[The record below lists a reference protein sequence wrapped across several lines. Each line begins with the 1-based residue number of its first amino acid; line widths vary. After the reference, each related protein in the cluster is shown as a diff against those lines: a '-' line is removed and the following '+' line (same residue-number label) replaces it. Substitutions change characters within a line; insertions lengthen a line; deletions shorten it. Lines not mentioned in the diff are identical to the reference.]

1 MIKLGKVNLIL
12 AIATLSL
19 ISVGFS
25 TWLTTGNLS
34 QDITFQ
40 VNAATVETKNNQ
52 SKILSLTSNKVSYRY
67 EKEVQTGS
75 ISSASMTFSL
85 PVSFLS
91 TENLNLINIDIDLQ
105 KLNATYLQTTNNAL
119 QTSLT
124 ISKYIG
130 EKSSLVTFSPSSI
143 VTTPADSMT
152 FKIVDDN
159 VSINTDYYL
168 NISCQLNYGEISAN
182 DNLSKILSYLNIAA
196 DSSIFAISV
205 YDDE

>member
-25 TWLTTGNLS
+25 TWLTTGNQN

-75 ISSASMTFSL
+75 ISSANMTFSL

-105 KLNATYLQTTNNAL
+105 NLNATYLQINNAL

-152 FKIVDDN
+152 FKIVDGN

-168 NISCQLNYGEISAN
+168 NISCQLNYGKISAN
-182 DNLSKILSYLNIAA
+182 DNLSKILSYLNIAT

>member
-25 TWLTTGNLS
+25 TWLTTGNQS
-34 QDITFQ
+34 QDMTFQ

-105 KLNATYLQTTNNAL
+105 NLNATYLQKNNAL

-168 NISCQLNYGEISAN
+168 NISCQLNYGIISAN

>member
-25 TWLTTGNLS
+25 TWLTTGNQS

-52 SKILSLTSNKVSYRY
+52 SKILSITSNKVSYRY

-105 KLNATYLQTTNNAL
+105 NLNATYLQISNAL

-152 FKIVDDN
+152 FKIAGGN

-168 NISCQLNYGEISAN
+168 NISCQLNYGKISAN

>member
-25 TWLTTGNLS
+25 TWLTTGNQS

-52 SKILSLTSNKVSYRY
+52 SKILSITSNKVSYRY

-105 KLNATYLQTTNNAL
+105 NLNATYLQKNNAL

-143 VTTPADSMT
+143 VTTPADSMA
-152 FKIVDDN
+152 FKIVDGN

-168 NISCQLNYGEISAN
+168 NISCQLNYGKILAN

>member
-25 TWLTTGNLS
+25 TWLTTGNQS

-52 SKILSLTSNKVSYRY
+52 SKILPITSNKVSYRY

-91 TENLNLINIDIDLQ
+91 NENLNLINIDIDLQ
-105 KLNATYLQTTNNAL
+105 NLNATYLQKNNAL

-152 FKIVDDN
+152 FKIIDGN

-168 NISCQLNYGEISAN
+168 NISCQLNYGKISVN

>member
-25 TWLTTGNLS
+25 TWLTTGNQH

-52 SKILSLTSNKVSYRY
+52 SKILSITSNKVSYRY

-75 ISSASMTFSL
+75 IRSASMTFSL

-105 KLNATYLQTTNNAL
+105 NLNATYLQTTNNAL

-124 ISKYIG
+124 ISK
-130 EKSSLVTFSPSSI
+130 LFL
-143 VTTPADSMT
+143 
-152 FKIVDDN
+152 
-159 VSINTDYYL
+159 IN
-168 NISCQLNYGEISAN
+168 G
-182 DNLSKILSYLNIAA
+182 
-196 DSSIFAISV
+196 
-205 YDDE
+205 

>member
-25 TWLTTGNLS
+25 TWLTTGNQS

-52 SKILSLTSNKVSYRY
+52 SKILSITSNKVSYRY

-91 TENLNLINIDIDLQ
+91 NENLNLINIDIDLQ
-105 KLNATYLQTTNNAL
+105 NLNATYLQINNAL

-130 EKSSLVTFSPSSI
+130 EKSSLVTFSQSSI

-152 FKIVDDN
+152 FKIVDGN

-168 NISCQLNYGEISAN
+168 NISCQLNYGEISPN
-182 DNLSKILSYLNIAA
+182 DNLSKILSYLNIAT

>member
-25 TWLTTGNLS
+25 TWLTTGNQS

-105 KLNATYLQTTNNAL
+105 NLNATYLQISNAL

-143 VTTPADSMT
+143 VTTPADSMA
-152 FKIVDDN
+152 FKIVDGN

-168 NISCQLNYGEISAN
+168 NISCQLNYGKISAN

>member
-25 TWLTTGNLS
+25 TWLTTGNQS

-52 SKILSLTSNKVSYRY
+52 SKILSITSNKVSYRY

-91 TENLNLINIDIDLQ
+91 NENLNLINIDIDLQ
-105 KLNATYLQTTNNAL
+105 NLNATYLQINNAL

-152 FKIVDDN
+152 FKIVDGN

-168 NISCQLNYGEISAN
+168 NISCQLNYGEISPN
-182 DNLSKILSYLNIAA
+182 DNLSKILSYLNIAT

>member
-52 SKILSLTSNKVSYRY
+52 SKILSITSNKVSYRY

-91 TENLNLINIDIDLQ
+91 IENLNLINIDIDLQ
-105 KLNATYLQTTNNAL
+105 KLNATYLQKNNAL

-130 EKSSLVTFSPSSI
+130 EKNSLVTFSPSSI

-152 FKIVDDN
+152 FKIVDGID
-159 VSINTDYYL
+159 
-168 NISCQLNYGEISAN
+168 
-182 DNLSKILSYLNIAA
+182 
-196 DSSIFAISV
+196 
-205 YDDE
+205 

>member
-52 SKILSLTSNKVSYRY
+52 SKILSITSNKVSYRY

-105 KLNATYLQTTNNAL
+105 NLNATYLQKNNAL

-152 FKIVDDN
+152 FKIVDGN
-159 VSINTDYYL
+159 VYINTDYYL
-168 NISCQLNYGEISAN
+168 NISCQLNYGEISPN

-205 YDDE
+205 YDNE

>member
-25 TWLTTGNLS
+25 TWLTTGNQS

-105 KLNATYLQTTNNAL
+105 NLNATYLQKNNAL

-152 FKIVDDN
+152 FKIVDGN

-168 NISCQLNYGEISAN
+168 NISCQLNYGEISPN

-205 YDDE
+205 YDNE

>member
-12 AIATLSL
+12 VIATLSL

-25 TWLTTGNLS
+25 TWLTTGNQS

-105 KLNATYLQTTNNAL
+105 NLNATYLQINNAL

-130 EKSSLVTFSPSSI
+130 DQTSLVTFSPSSMLTLTDD
-143 VTTPADSMT
+143 VMT
-152 FKIVDDN
+152 FEIVEGDIA
-159 VSINTDYYL
+159 INTDYYL
-168 NISCQLNYGEISAN
+168 NISCQLNYGKILPN

>member
-25 TWLTTGNLS
+25 TWLTTGNQS

-52 SKILSLTSNKVSYRY
+52 SKILSITSNKVSYRY

-85 PVSFLS
+85 PISFLS
-91 TENLNLINIDIDLQ
+91 NDNLNLINIDIDLQ
-105 KLNATYLQTTNNAL
+105 NLNATYLQINNAL

-152 FKIVDDN
+152 FKIVDGN

-168 NISCQLNYGEISAN
+168 NISCQLNYGKISAN

>member
-25 TWLTTGNLS
+25 TWLTTGNQN

-52 SKILSLTSNKVSYRY
+52 SKILSITSNKVSYRY

-105 KLNATYLQTTNNAL
+105 NLNATYLQISNAL

-152 FKIVDDN
+152 FKIVDGN

-168 NISCQLNYGEISAN
+168 NISCQLNYGKILPN

-205 YDDE
+205 YDNE

>member
-25 TWLTTGNLS
+25 TWLTTGNQS

-52 SKILSLTSNKVSYRY
+52 SKILSITSNKVSYRY

-105 KLNATYLQTTNNAL
+105 NLNATYLQISNAL

-124 ISKYIG
+124 MSKYIG

-152 FKIVDDN
+152 FKIVDGN

-168 NISCQLNYGEISAN
+168 NISCQLNYGKISAN

>member
-25 TWLTTGNLS
+25 TWLTTGNQS

-52 SKILSLTSNKVSYRY
+52 SKILSITSNKVSYRY

-105 KLNATYLQTTNNAL
+105 NLNATYLQINNAL

-130 EKSSLVTFSPSSI
+130 EKSSLVTFSKSSI

-152 FKIVDDN
+152 FKIVDGN

-168 NISCQLNYGEISAN
+168 NISCQLNYGKISAN
-182 DNLSKILSYLNIAA
+182 DNLSKILSYLNIVA

>member
-25 TWLTTGNLS
+25 TWLTTGNQS

-105 KLNATYLQTTNNAL
+105 NLNATYLQISNAL

-152 FKIVDDN
+152 FKIVDGN

-168 NISCQLNYGEISAN
+168 NISCQLNYGKISAN

>member
-25 TWLTTGNLS
+25 TWLTTGNQS

-52 SKILSLTSNKVSYRY
+52 SKILSITSNKVSYRY

-105 KLNATYLQTTNNAL
+105 NLNATYLQISNAL

-152 FKIVDDN
+152 FKIVDGN

-168 NISCQLNYGEISAN
+168 NISCQLNYGKISAN

-205 YDDE
+205 YDNE

>member
-25 TWLTTGNLS
+25 TWLTTGNQS

-105 KLNATYLQTTNNAL
+105 NLNATYLQISNAL

-130 EKSSLVTFSPSSI
+130 EKSSLVTFFPSSI
-143 VTTPADSMT
+143 VTTPADSMA
-152 FKIVDDN
+152 FKIVDGN

-168 NISCQLNYGEISAN
+168 NISCQLNYGKISAN

>member
-25 TWLTTGNLS
+25 TWLTTGNQS
-34 QDITFQ
+34 QNITFQ

-52 SKILSLTSNKVSYRY
+52 SKILSITSNKVSYRY

-105 KLNATYLQTTNNAL
+105 NLNAAYLQTNNAL

-152 FKIVDDN
+152 FKIVDGN
-159 VSINTDYYL
+159 VFINTDYYL
-168 NISCQLNYGEISAN
+168 NISCQLNYGQISAN

-205 YDDE
+205 YDDD

>member
-25 TWLTTGNLS
+25 TWLTTGNQS
-34 QDITFQ
+34 QNITFQ

-52 SKILSLTSNKVSYRY
+52 SKILSITSNKVSYRY

-85 PVSFLS
+85 PISFLS
-91 TENLNLINIDIDLQ
+91 NENLNLINIDIDLQ
-105 KLNATYLQTTNNAL
+105 NLNATYLQTNNAL

-152 FKIVDDN
+152 FKIVDGN

-168 NISCQLNYGEISAN
+168 NISCQLNYGKILPN